1 MSPLKGD
8 EEVGEGIKILTPNKL
23 LTTVPILLTQ
33 IKTGNYSYRSKNEI
47 IQILYLLCQHNKITK
62 KVYNHLI
69 KSL

>member
-23 LTTVPILLTQ
+23 LSTLPILLTQ
-33 IKTGNYSYRSKNEI
+33 IKSGNYSYRSKNEI
-47 IQILYLLCQHNKITK
+47 IQILHLLCQHNKIIK